1 MTQPFQR
8 IGLVEAE
15 KLIGDASPNILD
27 ARDARAFMASHIDG
41 ARHLSGA
48 NLKAFVAN
56 VAKDQPLLIYCYHG
70 VSSQDYAKVFV
81 ESGFGQVYSLDG
93 GYEAW
98 RHRAIAPSTA
108 PIEPALAQWLVAEGF
123 PADDIDA
130 TIANK
135 MTPLMHAAHTG
146 QAEMLKLLIAA
157 GANLEKRNG
166 DGSTAIW
173 LACVGQHVEMID
185 LLIDA
190 GINLDNQNDNGATSL
205 MYAASSGRTAVVA
218 RLLEKGADASAETL
232 DGFSALDMAANI
244 ECLNLLRLHRRAQ
257 RAGQR

>member
-8 IGLVEAE
+8 IGLGDAE
-15 KLIGDASPNILD
+15 KLFQDANPTILD
-27 ARDARAFMASHIDG
+27 ARDARAYMAGHIDG

-48 NLKAFVAN
+48 NLSAFVAQ
-56 VAKDQPLLIYCYHG
+56 VAKDRPMLIYCYHG
-70 VSSQDYAKVFV
+70 VSSQDYARVFA
-81 ESGFGQVYSLDG
+81 EAGFAETYSLDG

-98 RHRAIAPSTA
+98 RNRNIAPSAT
-108 PIEPALAQWLVAEGF
+108 PIEPALAEWLVAQGF

-135 MTPLMHAAHTG
+135 MTPLM
-146 QAEMLKLLIAA
+146 QASHKGETEMARLLIAA
-157 GANLEKRNG
+157 GAQLEKRNG

-173 LACVGQHVEMID
+173 LACVGQHVEIID

-218 RLLEKGADASAETL
+218 KLLAKGADASAETL
-232 DGFSALDMAANI
+232 DGFSALDMAANL
-244 ECLNLLRLHRRAQ
+244 ECLNLLRQHRQ
-257 RAGQR
+257 RAAQA

>member
-15 KLIGDASPNILD
+15 KLIRDVHPNILD
-27 ARDARAFMASHIDG
+27 TRDARAFMASHIEG

-48 NLKAFVAN
+48 NLPAFVAN

-81 ESGFGQVYSLDG
+81 ESGFAEVYSLDG

-98 RHRAIAPSTA
+98 RNRAIAPSTA
-108 PIEPALAQWLVAEGF
+108 PIEPVLAQWLVENGF
-123 PADDIDA
+123 PADDIEA
-130 TIANK
+130 TIDHK
-135 MTPLMHAAHTG
+135 MTPLMHASHKG
-146 QAEMLKLLIAA
+146 EPQIVKLLIAA
-157 GANLEKRNG
+157 GAQLEKRNG

-173 LACVGQHVEMID
+173 LACVGQNVEIID
-185 LLIDA
+185 QLADA

-218 RLLEKGADASAETL
+218 RLLEKGADVSAETL
-232 DGFSALDMAANI
+232 DGFSALDMAANA
-244 ECLNLLRLHRRAQ
+244 ECLNLLRLHRKRAK
-257 RAGQR
+257 A